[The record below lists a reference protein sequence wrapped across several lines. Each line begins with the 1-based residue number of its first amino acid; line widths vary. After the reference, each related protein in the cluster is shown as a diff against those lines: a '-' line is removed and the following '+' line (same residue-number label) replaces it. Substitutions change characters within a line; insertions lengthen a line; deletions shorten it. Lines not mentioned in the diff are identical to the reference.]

1 MKNFIFNWKVPL
13 KWPKNMLLL
22 EILLVFDS
30 ATYEQDLI
38 FDTKCQKKIRYI
50 GPIYTQFLYSYNH
63 FDLHSMFVKPGIL
76 ILITSYLVLYP
87 MCICYCANTFEIRCK

>member
-38 FDTKCQKKIRYI
+38 FDTKCQISA
-50 GPIYTQFLYSYNH
+50 T
-63 FDLHSMFVKPGIL
+63 
-76 ILITSYLVLYP
+76 
-87 MCICYCANTFEIRCK
+87 